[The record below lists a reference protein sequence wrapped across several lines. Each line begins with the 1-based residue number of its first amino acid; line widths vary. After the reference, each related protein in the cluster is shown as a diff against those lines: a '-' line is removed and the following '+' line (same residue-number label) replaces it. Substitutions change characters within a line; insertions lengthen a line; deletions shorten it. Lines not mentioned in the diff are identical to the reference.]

1 MDFKENHLLEKTPR
15 WLSPKAI
22 LELFFLL
29 YFEVFFH
36 LMENMS
42 FFPPSYV
49 TDSQDHF
56 FLWELDYL

>member
-56 FLWELDYL
+56 FL